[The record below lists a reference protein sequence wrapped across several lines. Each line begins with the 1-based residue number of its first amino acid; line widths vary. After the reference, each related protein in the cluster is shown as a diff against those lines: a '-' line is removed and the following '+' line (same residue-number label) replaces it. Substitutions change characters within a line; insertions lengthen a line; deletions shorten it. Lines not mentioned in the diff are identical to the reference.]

1 MSGPTTPRSFR
12 PTVAEVDL
20 GAIRH
25 NVARLRPP
33 GVELM
38 AVVKADAYGHGAAPV
53 ARAALEAGATWLAVA
68 LVEEG
73 IALRDEGIAAP
84 ILVLSEVPRGA
95 ERDALGAGL
104 VPTVASHDGVSS
116 IAAAARALDLHAPVH
131 LKIDTGMHR
140 VGVWPPED
148 APELARAVVDGGL
161 HLDGVFTHLATAESD
176 LAFAEVQLERFRSAV
191 AAIEARG
198 IRPHLRHAANSAAT
212 IAHPAA
218 HLDLV
223 RTGIAMYGLPAGPGL
238 DAGLRPALRLR
249 SRVASV
255 RRLDAGE
262 ALSYG
267 QTYRLHGAATIAT
280 VPIGYADGFPRP
292 ASPGAEAL
300 IGGRRFPIAGR
311 VTMDMLLVDCGD
323 APVAEG
329 DEVVLIGEQ
338 GGERIDA
345 ERLAVLTGTIP
356 YEIVTRLGPR
366 IPREHRG

>member
-1 MSGPTTPRSFR
+1 MSGPATTRSFR
-12 PTVAEVDL
+12 PTVAEIDL
-20 GAIRH
+20 DAIRH
-25 NVARLRPP
+25 NVGRLRPP

-38 AVVKADAYGHGAAPV
+38 AVVKADAYGHGAVPV
-53 ARAALEAGATWLAVA
+53 ARAAIEAGATWLAVA

-73 IALRDEGIAAP
+73 IALRDEGIAVP

-95 ERDALGAGL
+95 EREALGAAL
-104 VPTVASHDGVSS
+104 VPTVASYDGVAS
-116 IAAAARALDLHAPVH
+116 IAAAARALGLHAPVH

-148 APELARAVVDGGL
+148 APELARAIVDGGL
-161 HLDGVFTHLATAESD
+161 HLDGVFTHLASAESD
-176 LAFAEVQLERFRSAV
+176 PAFTEVQLARFRDAV

-212 IAHPAA
+212 ILHSAA

-223 RTGIAMYGLPAGPGL
+223 RAGIAMYGLPAGPGL
-238 DAGLRPALRLR
+238 DAGFRPALRLR
-249 SRVASV
+249 SRVATV

-267 QTYRLHGAATIAT
+267 QTYRLHAPATVAT
-280 VPIGYADGFPRP
+280 VPIGYADGFPRT
-292 ASPGAEAL
+292 AVPGAEAL
-300 IGGRRFPIAGR
+300 IRGRRLPIAGR

-323 APVAEG
+323 DPVAEG

-338 GGERIDA
+338 GGERIDV
-345 ERLAVLTGTIP
+345 ERLAALTGTIP
-356 YEIVTRLGPR
+356 YEIVTRLGAR
-366 IPREHRG
+366 VPREHRG